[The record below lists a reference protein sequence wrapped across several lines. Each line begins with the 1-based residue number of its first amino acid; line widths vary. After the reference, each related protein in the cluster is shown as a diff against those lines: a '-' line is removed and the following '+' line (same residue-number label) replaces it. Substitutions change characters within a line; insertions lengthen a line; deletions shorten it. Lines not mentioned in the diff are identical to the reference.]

1 VPLEPANEDVAVFSR
16 FLYRAESLAD
26 EISKGSGNRATAIV
40 RPDAAV
46 LSGFGTV
53 VIDMDTGLE
62 TTLELVRA
70 ITARRPQAQIVV
82 SGIEESEEAVVRLAE
97 AGASGYATQMTSL
110 EDLIAIV
117 RAVRNREFTCPPHIT
132 YALYA
137 HLARLAGAT
146 REQRLPVLTIR
157 ERRVLDL
164 LSQNMTNKEIAASLC
179 ISEYTAKNHV
189 HRILKKL
196 GWTSRNDAV
205 ASGLNRLPA
214 SPATARLAGF

>member
-1 VPLEPANEDVAVFSR
+1 L
-16 FLYRAESLAD
+16 
-26 EISKGSGNRATAIV
+26 
-40 RPDAAV
+40 
-46 LSGFGTV
+46 
-53 VIDMDTGLE
+53 
-62 TTLELVRA
+62 
-70 ITARRPQAQIVV
+70 
-82 SGIEESEEAVVRLAE
+82 
-97 AGASGYATQMTSL
+97 
-110 EDLIAIV
+110 

-164 LSQNMTNKEIAASLC
+164 VAQNLTNKEIAATLC

-196 GWTSRNDAV
+196 GWTSRSDA
-205 ASGLNRLPA
+205 AALGLNRFPI
-214 SPATARLAGF
+214 SPFTARLAGF